1 MPFSNPITLG
11 RPLTPA
17 ELADNFDLSQTL
29 HDEAEAARDQAV
41 SAAGIFA
48 STTAGISA
56 TTNGQYFCTPSVDS
70 AEYLVLYLNNAG
82 TAVEVSTYPSKAAVE
97 AAIAASAYTSLT
109 EITANA
115 GTDVLP
121 VNDGAAKKT
130 TLTKILTWIRTQAN
144 TWSAKQTFS
153 GFIVPGES
161 APSIKM
167 KKLTGTTAGAEG
179 GSVSINHGLA
189 GAKIIGIA
197 VLVEYLTDRH
207 VTPGFTSIAGYQFDV
222 LQPPT
227 TVNIYNHATNSENIL
242 SKPISVLITYEE

>member
-1 MPFSNPITLG
+1 MPFFNPITLG

-48 STTAGISA
+48 STTAGIA
-56 TTNGQYFCTPSVDS
+56 GTTNGQYFCTPSVDS
-70 AEYLVLYLNNAG
+70 AKYLVLYLNNAG
-82 TAVEVSTYPSKAAVE
+82 TAVEVSTYPSKAAVD
-97 AAIAASAYTSLT
+97 AAIAAANYSALT

-161 APSIKM
+161 APPIKM
-167 KKLTGTTAGAEG
+167 KKLTGTTAGSTG
-179 GSVSINHGLA
+179 GAAAVPHGVTNTKIISVSVLLEYSP
-189 GAKIIGIA
+189 GAFVVPGWNYTSGY
-197 VLVEYLTDRH
+197 EY
-207 VTPGFTSIAGYQFDV
+207 
-222 LQPPT
+222 
-227 TVNIYNHATNSENIL
+227 HAQIQGANLLIQTKSGNDASIL
-242 SKPISVLITYEE
+242 SKAFKALITYEE